1 MKHYY
6 FIGGPRIG
14 SEDAFVELLEAIG
27 GPPPGWLIYPHA
39 NRDGRALHVIETD
52 APNAIVDHL
61 ERFGPIYERGPIV
74 EVVKR

>member
-6 FIGGPRIG
+6 FIGGPRGG
-14 SEDAFVELLEAIG
+14 SEDAFIEKLKGIG

-52 APNAIVDHL
+52 APTSISDHL
-61 ERFGPIYERGPIV
+61 EQFGSMYERGPIV
-74 EVVKR
+74 EVVER